1 MVPINKMHLIL
12 SRNRCGCRRYD
23 NQTLAFW
30 PEKKTMGVGKDKSKL
45 AAELRLRAEDH
56 IKAEPF
62 GASSSGAYEKTP
74 RLLHELQVHQVE
86 LEMQNAELRQAR
98 DEIEKSLEKYTDLFE
113 FAPVGYFTLDR
124 DGVIRAANLT
134 GAGLIGI
141 ERSGLIGRRFGQF
154 IVATDRAAFTLLHN
168 STFANRSKQTCEVA
182 LLNKGEHPLFVLI
195 EAVAADSGPECR
207 IALIDITGRRQSE
220 ETLRENQEE
229 LCALTAEIS
238 ISEERER
245 RRIASELHDQIGQ
258 VLVFMRIKLDAL
270 HRKVESPEHAGEIRQ
285 IIGAVEKTIQEVS
298 SLTFQISPPLLY
310 EIGLEAALEW
320 LGEWAQENYRLKVDF
335 HDDRQPKVLS
345 EEIRST
351 LFQVIRELLIN
362 VAKHA
367 KAKKAVITVKKGDDS
382 LVLQV
387 EDDGVGFDVTKVAK
401 VAIRKKDHIGF
412 GLFNIR
418 QRIGHLRGDFCVESV
433 IGRGTIVTIAVPLP
447 CSDMVES
454 DLHNGRNKE
463 VIP

>member
-1 MVPINKMHLIL
+1 MAV
-12 SRNRCGCRRYD
+12 D
-23 NQTLAFW
+23 
-30 PEKKTMGVGKDKSKL
+30 KDKSRL

-56 IKAEPF
+56 IKAKPF
-62 GASSSGAYEKTP
+62 GAGSSDTYEQSP

-86 LEMQNAELRQAR
+86 LEMQNAELRHAR
-98 DEIEKSLEKYTDLFE
+98 DEAEKSFEKYTDLFE

-124 DGVIRAANLT
+124 DAVIRAANLT
-134 GAGLIGI
+134 GAGLLGI

-154 IVATDRAAFTLLHN
+154 VAAADRAVFALLLG
-168 STFANRSKQTCEVA
+168 STFAVRSKQACEVA
-182 LLNKGEHPLFVLI
+182 LLNRGKPPFFVLI
-195 EAVAADSGPECR
+195 DAVVADSELECR
-207 IALIDITGRRQSE
+207 IALVDITERRQAE
-220 ETLRENQEE
+220 ESLRENQEQ

-238 ISEERER
+238 ITEERER

-270 HRKVESPEHAGEIRQ
+270 HRKVESPEQAGEIRQ

-320 LGEWAQENYRLKVDF
+320 LCEWAQENYRLQVDF

-345 EEIRST
+345 EENRST

-362 VAKHA
+362 VAKHS
-367 KAKKAVITVKKGDDS
+367 KAKKAVITVKKGGGS

-387 EDDGVGFDVTKVAK
+387 EDDGVGFDVTKVAIK
-401 VAIRKKDHIGF
+401 RKNHSGF

-418 QRIGHLRGDFCVESV
+418 QRIGRLRGDFRVESE
-433 IGRGTIVTIAVPLP
+433 IGRGTLVTIAVPLP
-447 CSDMVES
+447 CSDMVE
-454 DLHNGRNKE
+454 
-463 VIP
+463 